1 MVAVAAAHHA
11 AHVDVRYSG
20 LTVAALSLA
29 ADVGHARQ
37 ELNVVVEVRDVE
49 LLELLRPE
57 RHDRE
62 RHVLQVLAALLRG
75 NDDFLESARLPAL
88 LRMDYRHGRE
98 SGGDRRG
105 DR

>member
-11 AHVDVRYSG
+11 AHVDVRYSR

-37 ELNVVVEVRDVE
+37 ELDVVVEVRDVE

-75 NDDFLESARLPAL
+75 NDDLLESTRLPAL